1 MGLGTLAAIQAAG
14 QLGYGIYQTAQARK
28 LREQLGKQPKY
39 DFNYAKREAAGLQNL
54 AQGEMPG
61 VSAQRQTIDQLFA
74 NTGGNIMSMAPSAAA
89 ATSANVQNFGSLL
102 NAARTVEGEGA
113 LQKLALQQQALGAIG
128 GLQTYADQQFS
139 INQLDPY
146 KQNLA
151 RVNELQA
158 AGFGNI
164 SGGIQSGVSA
174 LGSQVLANQ
183 LKSVGGSEGKTAL
196 TYDEVKKLIGG
207 KQAGDSLYELVK
219 GTYGTLYP
227 DLFQ

>member
-1 MGLGTLAAIQAAG
+1 MLGTLAAIQAAG

-39 DFNYAKREAAGLQNL
+39 DFDYAKRAAAGTQNL

-74 NTGGNIMSMAPSAAA
+74 NASGNIMSMAPSGAA
-89 ATSANVQNFGSLL
+89 ATAANVQNFGSLL

-113 LQKLALQQQALGAIG
+113 LQRLALQQQGLSAIG
-128 GLQTYADQQFS
+128 GLQSYADQAFQA
-139 INQLDPY
+139 NQLGPY
-146 KQNLA
+146 TQNLG
-151 RVNELQA
+151 RINELQA

-183 LKSVGGSEGKTAL
+183 LKGVGSSTGVTTLSKDQVAAEIKDKKAGDY
-196 TYDEVKKLIGG
+196 TYD
-207 KQAGDSLYELVK
+207 LYKSVYES
-219 GTYGTLYP
+219 LYP
-227 DLFQ
+227 DLFK